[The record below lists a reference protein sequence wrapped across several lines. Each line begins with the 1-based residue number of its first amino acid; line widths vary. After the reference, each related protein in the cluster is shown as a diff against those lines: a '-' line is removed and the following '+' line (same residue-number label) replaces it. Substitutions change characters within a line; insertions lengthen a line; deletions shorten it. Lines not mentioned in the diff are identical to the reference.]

1 MTKLLQFDF
10 PHSGPFGDQMVDALK
25 GLAKSIAEEPGF
37 VWKIWTENEAE
48 NAAGGIYLFENE
60 ETAKTFLDKHTARL
74 ADLGISGVRAKMFD
88 INETLSRLT
97 KAPIG

>member
-1 MTKLLQFDF
+1 MN
-10 PHSGPFGDQMVDALK
+10 
-25 GLAKSIAEEPGF
+25 
-37 VWKIWTENEAE
+37 WKIWTENEAE